1 MNYDSPADIAAVL
14 KERNIGLKKRWG
26 QNFLI
31 NRGAREKIA
40 ALVNPLAGEAVWEIG
55 PGLGAITELL
65 LESGADISVF
75 EIDHG
80 LANYLEDTFA
90 GRNNFTLVR
99 GDAAR
104 SWVNFLK
111 ENPEKSTPE
120 KLVGNLPYSSA
131 SAIILSF
138 IKGGLK
144 PDLMIFTLQ
153 KDMARRMLA
162 KPGVR
167 DYSSFSVLCQ
177 YAYVINTE
185 GDLKPGSFFPV
196 PEVVSTV
203 VKLVP
208 RTGGVRPVDKKFFLN
223 LVKSL
228 FESRRKTLRNNLLT
242 GSGLKRYSKN
252 LLLKAVEME
261 GVDAGVRSE
270 ELPVEIFIRIAN
282 RIVSLSGRKI
292 EPESK

>member
-1 MNYDSPADIAAVL
+1 MNYDSPVDITAVL
-14 KERNIGLKKRWG
+14 KERSIGLKKRWG

-40 ALVNPLAGEAVWEIG
+40 ALVNPLAGESIWEIG

-65 LESGADISVF
+65 LESGADIFVF

-80 LANYLEDTFA
+80 LANYLEETFS
-90 GRNNFTLVR
+90 GRNNFALVR

-104 SWVNFLK
+104 SWIKFLK
-111 ENPEKSTPE
+111 ENPEKGMPK

-131 SAIILSF
+131 SAIIISF
-138 IKGGLK
+138 IKGRLK
-144 PDLMIFTLQ
+144 PDLMIFTVQ
-153 KDMARRMLA
+153 KDMAKRMLA
-162 KPGVR
+162 KPGTR

-177 YAYVINTE
+177 YAYIINGE
-185 GDLKPGSFFPV
+185 GDLKPGSFFPA

-208 RTGGVRPVDKKFFLN
+208 RTGGIRPVDEKFFLN

-242 GSGLKRYSKN
+242 GSGLKRYSKD

-270 ELPVEIFIRIAN
+270 ELSVEIFIRIAN
-282 RIVSLSGRKI
+282 RIISLSGRKTA
-292 EPESK
+292 PESK